1 MGRIERTRELA
12 SRRKRKV
19 QITRLRKLH
28 AAAKSEDEKTAI
40 LTKARKMS
48 PFISFED

>member
-12 SRRKRKV
+12 KRRKRKS
-19 QITRLRKLH
+19 QITKLRKQH
-28 AAAKSEDEKTAI
+28 SEAKSDDEKNAI